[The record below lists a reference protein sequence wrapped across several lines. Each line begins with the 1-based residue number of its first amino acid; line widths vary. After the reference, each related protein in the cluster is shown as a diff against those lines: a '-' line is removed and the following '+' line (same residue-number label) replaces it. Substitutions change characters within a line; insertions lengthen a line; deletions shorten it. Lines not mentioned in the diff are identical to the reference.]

1 MLNFNGI
8 VDTNFSLMESINIYR
23 NMAIELFV
31 PIFKTAIISV
41 IFIFFGQAVLALLPN
56 SNVNNICF
64 WVWTWFVFS
73 IAIASFF
80 KTSEDIVLNKTAQIY
95 ANISH
100 TLMVAVKLFTVTA
113 IIALV
118 LALLV
123 LPAFYIKNPL
133 FSLPYKA
140 LVTIFIIAALPFIYF
155 APLAV
160 ALREANI
167 INSFTFSYYM
177 TLERWGLVTK
187 SILTQIIFVAII
199 AFLVYFVVSL
209 LFFPNSP
216 DFFDFI
222 FTNAPALSE
231 QARNLYVRFVLWEA
245 IQIFIFTL
253 ISAVF
258 VGANTVLFLFLEGSI
273 HKITKN
279 DKRKKNDKRDS
290 KSNKDV
296 KYINILK
303 SSKTV
308 VIDPNHEEEYFKE
321 NKNKKHHK
329 K

>member
-1 MLNFNGI
+1 MLDFNGI
-8 VDTNFSLMESINIYR
+8 IDTNFSLMESVNIYR
-23 NMAIELFV
+23 NMAVEMFV
-31 PIFKTAIISV
+31 PIVKTAVIAI
-41 IFIFFGQAVLALLPN
+41 IFIFFGQAVLSLLPHSSIN
-56 SNVNNICF
+56 NVCF

-100 TLMVAVKLFTVTA
+100 ILTVAVKLFTVTA
-113 IIALV
+113 MIAGI
-118 LALLV
+118 LALLIIPM
-123 LPAFYIKNPL
+123 LYIKNPL

-140 LVTIFIIAALPFIYF
+140 LVTIFVIAALPFIYF
-155 APLAV
+155 APLAI

-167 INSFTFSYYM
+167 LNSFTFSYYM
-177 TLERWGLVTK
+177 TLERWGLIAK

-231 QARNLYVRFVLWEA
+231 QARNLYMRFVLWEA
-245 IQIFIFTL
+245 IQIFIFTMM
-253 ISAVF
+253 SAIF
-258 VGANTVLFLFLEGSI
+258 IGANTVLFLFLEGSI
-273 HKITKN
+273 YKIAKN
-279 DKRKKNDKRDS
+279 DKGRKNDKRDS
-290 KSNKDV
+290 KNTKDV

-303 SSKTV
+303 NSKQV
-308 VIDPNHEEEYFKE
+308 IIDPKNEEEYFRE
-321 NKNKKHHK
+321 NKKKKHHRK
-329 K
+329 